1 MIVFITT
8 LVVGVPLEDV
18 AVGVK
23 TLIEEFLIIIRQE
36 IFQIEKP
43 WQKVPTQDHLHN
55 HRHGTEH

>member
-43 WQKVPTQDHLHN
+43 WQKVPTQDQQTIYITIL
-55 HRHGTEH
+55 